1 MHAVDLGS
9 ILNGMAMDNQT
20 DHQRPVGLIAGGGV
34 LPFALADSLLAQ
46 GRTPVFI
53 GLKGFCD
60 PRRIANYRHH
70 WFSVGQFGS
79 IMKALRAEGCSD
91 ITFIGNLV
99 RPSFKDLR
107 LDWHAVRIL
116 PQILQGLRGGD
127 NHTLLATARVFE
139 DGGFRVLGLRDL
151 APGLLMPSGCLTRTQ
166 PDAASLNDAAK
177 GREVLRAISPFDVG
191 QAVVVID
198 GHVVSIEDIAGTDV
212 LLARIKALRESG
224 RLRAKPGHGVLV
236 KAPKQGQDLRLDL
249 PALGPQTIR
258 GIAEAGLSGIAV
270 MAGHSVVAEPQAMI
284 EAADTAGVF
293 VIGLDSRP

>member
-1 MHAVDLGS
+1 MND
-9 ILNGMAMDNQT
+9 QT
-20 DHQRPVGLIAGGGV
+20 DHKGPVGLIAGGGV

-46 GRTPVFI
+46 GRIPVFI

-79 IMKALRAEGCSD
+79 IMKALREEGCSD

-99 RPSFKDLR
+99 RPAFRDLR
-107 LDWHAVRIL
+107 FDWLAVRIL

-127 NHTLLATARVFE
+127 DHILSATARVFE
-139 DGGFRVLGLRDL
+139 DGGFRVLGVRDL
-151 APGLLMPSGCLTRTQ
+151 APDLLMPSGCLTRAQ
-166 PDAASLNDAAK
+166 PDAASLSDAAK

-249 PALGPQTIR
+249 PALGPQTIG
-258 GIAEAGLSGIAV
+258 GIAEAGLAGIAV
-270 MAGHSVVAEPQAMI
+270 VAGHSVVAEPQAMV
-284 EAADTAGVF
+284 EVADTAGIFIV
-293 VIGLDSRP
+293 GLDP

>member
-9 ILNGMAMDNQT
+9 ILNVAAMDNQT
-20 DHQRPVGLIAGGGV
+20 DHKGPVGLIAGGGV

-46 GRTPVFI
+46 GRMPVLI

-60 PRRIANYRHH
+60 AQRIANYRHR
-70 WFSVGQFGS
+70 WFAVGQFGS
-79 IMKALRAEGCSD
+79 IMKALREEGCSD

-99 RPSFKDLR
+99 RPAFRDLR

-116 PQILQGLRGGD
+116 PQILKGLRGGD

-151 APGLLMPSGCLTRTQ
+151 APDLLMPAGCLTRAQ
-166 PDAASLNDAAK
+166 PDAETLNDAAR
-177 GREVLRAISPFDVG
+177 GREALRAISPFDVG
-191 QAVVVID
+191 QAAVVID
-198 GHVVSIEDIAGTDV
+198 GHVVGIEDIEGTDA
-212 LLARIKALRESG
+212 LLARIKHLRQSG
-224 RLRAKPGHGVLV
+224 KLRAKPGHGVLV

-258 GIAEAGLSGIAV
+258 GIADAGLAGIAV
-270 MAGHSVVAEPQAMI
+270 VAGHSVVAEPQAMI
-284 EAADTAGVF
+284 EAADSAGIFIV
-293 VIGLDSRP
+293 GLDR

>member
-1 MHAVDLGS
+1 MT
-9 ILNGMAMDNQT
+9 MDNRT

-60 PRRIANYRHH
+60 PQRIANYRHH

-79 IMKALRAEGCSD
+79 IMKALREEGCTD

-99 RPSFKDLR
+99 RPAFKDLR
-107 LDWHAVRIL
+107 FDWLAVRIL
-116 PQILQGLRGGD
+116 PQILKGLRGGD

-139 DGGFRVLGLRDL
+139 DGGFRVLGVRDL
-151 APGLLMPSGCLTRTQ
+151 APDLLIPSGCLTRAQ

-177 GREVLRAISPFDVG
+177 GQEVLRAISPFDIG

-198 GHVVSIEDIAGTDV
+198 GHVVSIEDIAGTDA
-212 LLARIKALRESG
+212 LLTRIKELRESG
-224 RLRAKPGHGVLV
+224 RLRAKPGRGVLV

-249 PALGPQTIR
+249 PALGPQTVR
-258 GIAEAGLSGIAV
+258 GIAEAGLAGIAV
-270 MAGHSVVAEPQAMI
+270 MAGHSVVAEPQAMV
-284 EAADTAGVF
+284 EAADNAGIF
-293 VIGLDSRP
+293 VVGLEP

>member
-1 MHAVDLGS
+1 M
-9 ILNGMAMDNQT
+9 
-20 DHQRPVGLIAGGGV
+20 
-34 LPFALADSLLAQ
+34 LPFALADSLRAQ

-60 PRRIANYRHH
+60 PQRIVNYRHH

-79 IMKALRAEGCSD
+79 IMKALREEGCSD

-99 RPSFKDLR
+99 RPAFKDLR
-107 LDWHAVRIL
+107 FDWLAMRLIPRIL
-116 PQILQGLRGGD
+116 KGLRGGD
-127 NHTLLATARVFE
+127 DHILSATARVFE
-139 DGGFRVLGLRDL
+139 DGGFRVLGVRDL
-151 APGLLMPSGCLTRTQ
+151 APDLLMPSGCLTHAQ

-198 GHVVSIEDIAGTDV
+198 GHVVSIEDIAGTDA
-212 LLARIKALRESG
+212 LLVRIKELRESG
-224 RLRAKPGHGVLV
+224 RLRAKPGRGVLV

-258 GIAEAGLSGIAV
+258 GVAEAGLAGIAV
-270 MAGHSVVAEPQAMI
+270 MAGHSVVAEPQAMV
-284 EAADTAGVF
+284 EAADNAGIF
-293 VIGLDSRP
+293 VVGLES